1 MKSIFDRIAIIGIG
15 LIGASIAQSVKENK
29 IAKEV
34 VGFFRR
40 EKALKEALKDK
51 IVDQGY
57 LDLESA
63 VKGADFIILAV
74 PVYEIIKIAELIK
87 DFIPQNTLITDIGS
101 TKLQIVKKLSK
112 IYPNYIGAHPLAGS
126 EKKGAE
132 FSSHELFDNKITI
145 LTPTAMT
152 NPKTTGLMKKFWK
165 SLGAKTV
172 IMNPDIHDE
181 IVSRISHLP
190 HLLMYGLMNMVT
202 DEHLQYAS
210 SGFKDSTRIAVSDPN
225 IWMEIFLSN
234 KKYLLKDI
242 DLFIKHLE
250 KYKKFLTGTME
261 EDILSVITDA
271 ADKRKSFQ

>member
-1 MKSIFDRIAIIGIG
+1 MKSIFDRIAIIGIVS
-15 LIGASIAQSVKENK
+15 IGASIAQSVKENK

-112 IYPNYIGAHPLAGS
+112 IYPNYIGAHP
-126 EKKGAE
+126 
-132 FSSHELFDNKITI
+132 
-145 LTPTAMT
+145 
-152 NPKTTGLMKKFWK
+152 
-165 SLGAKTV
+165 
-172 IMNPDIHDE
+172 
-181 IVSRISHLP
+181 
-190 HLLMYGLMNMVT
+190 
-202 DEHLQYAS
+202 
-210 SGFKDSTRIAVSDPN
+210 
-225 IWMEIFLSN
+225 
-234 KKYLLKDI
+234 
-242 DLFIKHLE
+242 
-250 KYKKFLTGTME
+250 
-261 EDILSVITDA
+261 
-271 ADKRKSFQ
+271 